1 MANRNIDSKE
11 LRSLSMPEAKSGYDK
26 SIVDTVIA
34 GCADTISDLEQQ
46 VEELNKALQY
56 LRAQSSPMEIDDDS
70 EDDDR
75 NDSMLNWLNNLDS
88 FNIDLEVQKNIA
100 EAIVGSTMAASQI
113 RHEAK
118 ERIKILIN
126 AVAAEVKKLVE
137 LVHLS
142 KTSFALNAELP
153 NMLAAW
159 EGEFS
164 GKISTLLSQLELPW
178 TVQVSQLAKVLNHMS
193 TNQNIIDSKKDLDQI
208 IPKVKQD
215 PIKSTTTQGKWG

>member
-70 EDDDR
+70 EDDDT
-75 NDSMLNWLNNLDS
+75 NDSILNWLNNLDS

-118 ERIKILIN
+118 RENKN
-126 AVAAEVKKLVE
+126 
-137 LVHLS
+137 
-142 KTSFALNAELP
+142 
-153 NMLAAW
+153 
-159 EGEFS
+159 
-164 GKISTLLSQLELPW
+164 
-178 TVQVSQLAKVLNHMS
+178 
-193 TNQNIIDSKKDLDQI
+193 TNKCSCSRSKKI
-208 IPKVKQD
+208 
-215 PIKSTTTQGKWG
+215 G

>member
-70 EDDDR
+70 EDDDT
-75 NDSMLNWLNNLDS
+75 NDSILNWLNNLDS
-88 FNIDLEVQKNIA
+88 FNIDL
-100 EAIVGSTMAASQI
+100 VGSTMAASQI